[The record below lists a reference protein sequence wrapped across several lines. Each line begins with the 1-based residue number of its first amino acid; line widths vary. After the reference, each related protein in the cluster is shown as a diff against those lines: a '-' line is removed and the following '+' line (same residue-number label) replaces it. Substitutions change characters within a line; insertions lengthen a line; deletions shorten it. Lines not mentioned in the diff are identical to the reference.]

1 MAPKNLW
8 KDSTLEVIHDL
19 ALALANEISEFL
31 FKDPVGPVQQHLK
44 TKHVFQKKYSWLL
57 TTLVEGCTLSK
68 LLRNIRNGERGLFLP
83 YKQYIKIYK
92 H

>member
-31 FKDPVGPVQQHLK
+31 FKDPVGTV
-44 TKHVFQKKYSWLL
+44 
-57 TTLVEGCTLSK
+57 
-68 LLRNIRNGERGLFLP
+68 
-83 YKQYIKIYK
+83 
-92 H
+92 